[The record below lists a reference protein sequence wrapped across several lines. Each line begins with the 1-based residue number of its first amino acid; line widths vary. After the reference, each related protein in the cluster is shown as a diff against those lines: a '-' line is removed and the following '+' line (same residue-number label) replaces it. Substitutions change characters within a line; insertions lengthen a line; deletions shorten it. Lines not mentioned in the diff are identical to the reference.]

1 MNLGVYIPQ
10 LGPNELN
17 NNLFTVLNS
26 YVEQGTFEDV
36 SLFYDDINF
45 CPIDPKFGIFNTH
58 NLWNFTGTLF
68 CFGMDVIPKIDKTVN
83 KFKTVVVYDD
93 RKNILNILKAM
104 EKYNVV
110 ATDETQCE
118 YLARVT
124 GKEVSMLNNFDFENC
139 AGLAR

>member
-10 LGPNELN
+10 LGPTELN
-17 NNLFTVLNS
+17 NNLFTVLNK
-26 YVEQGTFEDV
+26 YVEEGTFEDI

-68 CFGMDVIPKIDKTVN
+68 CFGMDIIPKIEKTIN

-93 RKNILNILKAM
+93 RRNILNILQAM
-104 EKYNVV
+104 EKYNVL
-110 ATDETQCE
+110 AMNETQSE
-118 YLARVT
+118 YLSRVT
-124 GKEVSMLNNFDFENC
+124 GKKVSTLNNFDFSSCME
-139 AGLAR
+139 LAQ